1 MKRPELSEL
10 TLREKIGQTGFP
22 GVRDLRL
29 GVINNGGYAEYFTKY
44 PFVGMYADHAL
55 TVHNV
60 PFDSPEHMA
69 MTLKEANDK
78 LKLPF
83 LVCGDME
90 YGAASKFPELHRVPT
105 NMSLGAAGS
114 EELAYKRANFF
125 ARELKTMGVNWSFGP
140 VSDMLN
146 NFFDVNGI
154 RDISDD
160 PDEISRIASAM
171 VRGMEDAGIASSPK
185 HFPGSG
191 NDYRDTH
198 FCTAENDMTREEWDA
213 TYGKIYRAVI
223 EAGAKSIM
231 ISHMA
236 FPAVDDSL
244 TPNGSPRPATASKKI
259 LDILR
264 CEMNYDGVIVTD
276 AVAMK
281 AIASA
286 FDHEDVYIECFNAGN
301 DIVLF
306 VHDDYIDIME
316 RAVLDGRVSMERLDE
331 SVERILKMKEEL
343 GLFDR
348 PEVTPPLT
356 REENAEFD
364 ALNFEIAK
372 SALTLINNKMGTRPF
387 DPKKI
392 KNAVIVAYSPYEPF
406 VEGAEELAKEFR
418 RRGIEADIVR
428 GFDTKEETAE
438 AAEKYDLIIY
448 ACYLAMAQPTGM
460 PFFSN
465 NFSTLFNAFAYGAE
479 KSVGVS
485 FGSPTIYYNYFET
498 ATAFINAYSMDKST
512 MQAFVGGILG
522 DFEFVGKSPIDLKPR
537 FKKKKYIAK

>member
-1 MKRPELSEL
+1 MKRPKFSEL

-29 GVINNGGYAEYFTKY
+29 GVINNGGYAEYFTNY
-44 PFVGMYADHAL
+44 PFTGMYADHAL
-55 TVHNV
+55 TVENV
-60 PFDSPEHMA
+60 PFESPSHMA
-69 MTLKEANDK
+69 KTLKDANDK
-78 LKLPF
+78 VKIPF
-83 LVCGDME
+83 LVCADME
-90 YGAASKFPELHRVPT
+90 YGAATKFAQLHRVPS
-105 NMSLGAAGS
+105 NMSLGAADS
-114 EELAYKRANFF
+114 EELAYKRANLF
-125 ARELKTMGVNWSFGP
+125 ARELKTMGINWSFGP
-140 VSDMLN
+140 VTDMLN
-146 NFFDVNGI
+146 NFFDVMGI
-154 RDISDD
+154 RCISDD
-160 PDEISRIASAM
+160 PDAIARIASAV
-171 VRGMEDAGIASSPK
+171 VRGMEDAGVASSPK

-198 FCTAENDMTREEWDA
+198 FCTAQNDMTREEWDA

-231 ISHMA
+231 VSHMA

-244 TPNGSPRPATASKKI
+244 TPNGSPRPATASKKV

-264 CEMNYDGVIVTD
+264 REMNYDGIIITD

-306 VHDDYIDIME
+306 THDDYIDIME

-331 SVERILKMKEEL
+331 SVERILRFKEEM

-348 PEVTPPLT
+348 PDVTPPLT
-356 REENAEFD
+356 AEENAEFD
-364 ALNFEIAK
+364 ALNLEIAR
-372 SALTLINNKMGTRPF
+372 SALTLVNNKMGIIPF
-387 DPKKI
+387 DSKKV

-418 RRGIEADIVR
+418 RRGIEADVVR
-428 GFDTKEETAE
+428 GFDTKEDTES
-438 AAEKYDLIIY
+438 AAEKYDVIVY
-448 ACYLAMAQPTGM
+448 ACYLAMSQPTGM
-460 PFFSN
+460 PFFAS

-479 KSVGVS
+479 KSVAVS

-498 ATAFINAYSMDKST
+498 APAFINAYSMDKST

-522 DFEFVGKSPIDLKPR
+522 DFKFVGKSPVELKPR
-537 FKKKKYIAK
+537 FEKKKYIK